1 MIYEEYVKTN
11 KIEFIDKVKTICAKL
26 KINPEWLMIVMY
38 AESRLNP
45 AAMNP
50 NGGASGLIKFM
61 PATVQRLGTTTTK
74 LRAMSNVEQ
83 LDWVFKYFSSLGA
96 TGKMKS
102 VYDLYL
108 VTFFPIAL
116 GKPDSWVLE
125 SKDLSAY
132 KIAVNNKIIDLNKD
146 GKITVGE
153 FKQYVDMYLKK
164 KTLI

>member
-1 MIYEEYVKTN
+1 
-11 KIEFIDKVKTICAKL
+11 
-26 KINPEWLMIVMY
+26 MY
-38 AESRLNP
+38 AESRLNSK
-45 AAMNP
+45 AVNP
-50 NGGASGLIKFM
+50 NGGATGLIQFM
-61 PATVQRLGTTTTK
+61 PKTAAWLGTSTAALK
-74 LRAMSNVEQ
+74 AMSNVEQ
-83 LDWVFKYFSSLGA
+83 LDWVYKYFNSLGA

-132 KIAVNNKIIDLNKD
+132 TVAVNNKIIDLNKD
-146 GKITVGE
+146 NKITVGE

-164 KTLI
+164 KI